1 MGSRSHCGSV
11 DYMND
16 PDQVELS
23 HPLPRKLAVFGAG
36 GKSTLARAIALKMD
50 LEFIEID
57 WINHMPGWQIRPPDD
72 AVRMLNA
79 RMDESTDG
87 FVTDHHS
94 AFLRE
99 LIYKNVESVIV
110 LELPWRTIFWR
121 RLKRSLKRAWTHEIV
136 CGGNTE
142 SFWQHFFS
150 RESAILEIFHKRQR
164 YSTIFDQT
172 YSEAPAGIN
181 FYRIQTVKQLEEFY
195 CLHSLVRR

>member
-1 MGSRSHCGSV
+1 
-11 DYMND
+11 MNGAN
-16 PDQVELS
+16 QVELS
-23 HPLPRKLAVFGAG
+23 QPLPRKVAVFGAG

-72 AVRMLNA
+72 AARMLKE
-79 RMDESTDG
+79 RIDSSPSG

-99 LIYKNVESVIV
+99 LIYKNVESIIV

-136 CGGNTE
+136 CGGNRE

-150 RESAILEIFHKRQR
+150 RESAIYEVFKKRRR
-164 YSTIFDQT
+164 YATIYDTTF
-172 YSEAPAGIN
+172 SEAPTGID
-181 FYRIQTVKQLEEFY
+181 FYHIKTAKQLDEFY
-195 CLHSLVRR
+195 GLHSLVRVS